1 LNKFTRRSSRGYWL
15 ARIAAG
21 NANTTLDSL
30 FVDSDGTVTMRATQ
44 HLGRQLLPA
53 LVTKLIPGDLRMVHN
68 ETWRLVGDRQ
78 NAQAS

>member
-44 HLGRQLLPA
+44 
-53 LVTKLIPGDLRMVHN
+53 TPG
-68 ETWRLVGDRQ
+68 
-78 NAQAS
+78 